1 MLPTSIVFM
10 SKLFDKIT
18 ELTFGIR
25 FKRSFRIADKSG
37 EIIDDILTSL
47 QSPFSSTTFPQ
58 IQTSKLEKVI
68 FNEQTGDYLRINT
81 DDLILTF
88 HVNHDFENKFEWLK
102 LNVAKKYFQ
111 EQLFRKFNIQNIRR
125 IGIVFAHELAKSN
138 KLRDSIPA
146 LTNHLVDAPNETS
159 LSFSKK
165 TPASEA
171 LVRKNV
177 NDYKNSIYI
186 LQETDDAFK
195 ANFDFQH
202 YYEPIIEDLRDC
214 HLDQIFD
221 SAKNGLEKSFHPWLK
236 DYANETE

>member
-1 MLPTSIVFM
+1 M

-37 EIIDDILTSL
+37 EIIDDVLTSK
-47 QSPFSSTTFPQ
+47 QSPFSSKTFPQ

-68 FNEQTGDYLRINT
+68 FNDQTGDYLRINT
-81 DDLILTF
+81 DDLILAF
-88 HVNHDFENKFEWLK
+88 NVDHNFENKFEWLK
-102 LNVAKKYFQ
+102 LNVAKYFQ

-125 IGIVFAHELAKSN
+125 IGIVFAHELPKSN

-146 LTNHLVDAPNETS
+146 LTNNLVDIPNETS

-165 TPASEA
+165 TPVSEA
-171 LVRKNV
+171 LMKKNV

-186 LQETDDAFK
+186 LQETDDSFK

-214 HLDQIFD
+214 RLDEVFD
-221 SAKNGLEKSFHPWLK
+221 SAKNGLEMSFHPWLK
-236 DYANETE
+236 NYVKETE